1 VEGGGA
7 GRIDL
12 GRVRWRLAGWQP
24 RRGAQQWARRPL
36 HGARARI
43 GRQGKAAGDV
53 VAASHRDRGHWLR
66 RLAAG
71 AIRVTPGGSL
81 GTHAHT
87 GEQLVLDFLRRGGA
101 VGRTCPEIS
110 LLRQAG
116 RSARGGARR
125 KASHQLGAEHAAAR
139 DWGGS
144 RDWASWLAMARMGR
158 RRRLLGQQD
167 RGSTRVLAG
176 RRCLATGKTETPCRA
191 ARLGR
196 AAGEPS
202 RAQGS
207 SAARRARH
215 RGEGKDTW
223 GGREQPEK
231 KRHKGR
237 RRGSLTRPLT
247 SATTR
252 ASQIYLGDRRGERLS
267 GQDMEGSSP
276 ESRGRLGSVRLW
288 VSRTWARW
296 VGRGGL
302 EKMNRRCGGLV
313 GAMRSYGAC
322 HARWVE
328 RAAERGWF
336 LGRIVSTVRVA
347 CRLRPREKI
356 GSGTH
361 MVFLSSIFST
371 AQDAPMQAKKLHAA
385 MRGVDDG
392 EQKKRRVQIYK
403 YIFGGEVWRGG

>member
-1 VEGGGA
+1 VA
-7 GRIDL
+7 TPFL
-12 GRVRWRLAGWQP
+12 QP
-24 RRGAQQWARRPL
+24 L
-36 HGARARI
+36 
-43 GRQGKAAGDV
+43 
-53 VAASHRDRGHWLR
+53 
-66 RLAAG
+66 
-71 AIRVTPGGSL
+71 T
-81 GTHAHT
+81 THAHT
-87 GEQLVLDFLRRGGA
+87 GEQPVQDFLRRGGA
-101 VGRTCPEIS
+101 VGRTFPEIS

-144 RDWASWLAMARMGR
+144 RDWAGWSTMARMGR

-176 RRCLATGKTETPCRA
+176 RRCLATGETATPCWA

-196 AAGEPS
+196 AVGEPS

-207 SAARRARH
+207 SAARIARH
-215 RGEGKDTW
+215 RGEGKNAW

-231 KRHKGR
+231 ERDKGI

-252 ASQIYLGDRRGERLS
+252 ASQIFLGDRHGERLS

-276 ESRGRLGSVRLW
+276 ESRGRLRAVRLW

-302 EKMNRRCGGLV
+302 EKMNRRWGDLV
-313 GAMRSYGAC
+313 GAMRSYGAW

-328 RAAERGWF
+328 RATERGWF
-336 LGRIVSTVRVA
+336 LGGIMATVRVA

-361 MVFLSSIFST
+361 MVFFPLFSQPHKT
-371 AQDAPMQAKKLHAA
+371 HQCRQKNCMRPCAGLTMGNRKKACAH
-385 MRGVDDG
+385 
-392 EQKKRRVQIYK
+392 I
-403 YIFGGEVWRGG
+403 